1 MEKIMNRREAREAV
15 FTLLYERNFQEAES
29 PMMQYGQALELRELP
44 DDTYM
49 REVYLGV
56 CENIAVLDEAIASF
70 SGTWSIARMSK
81 ITRTILRLSAYEMMF
96 RKDIPFN
103 ISINEAVELTKKYED
118 DKAPAF
124 VNGILNALATKEGLK
139 K

>member
-1 MEKIMNRREAREAV
+1 MNRREARETV
-15 FTLLYERNFQEAES
+15 FTLLYERNFQAAES
-29 PMMQYGQALELRELP
+29 ALMQYSQALELRELQ
-44 DDTYM
+44 DDAYM

-56 CENIAVLDEAIASF
+56 CENVAALDETIASF

-81 ITRTILRLSAYEMMF
+81 ITRTILRLSTYEMLY

-103 ISINEAVELTKKYED
+103 ISINEAVELAKKYED

-124 VNGILNALATKEGLK
+124 VNGILNAIATKEGLK

>member
-1 MEKIMNRREAREAV
+1 MNRREARETV
-15 FTLLYERNFQEAES
+15 FTLLYERNFQKDES
-29 PMMQYGQALELRELP
+29 AALQYGQALELRELA

-56 CENIAVLDEAIASF
+56 CENTDALDEKIVAH
-70 SGTWSIARMSK
+70 SGGWSIARMSR
-81 ITRTILRLSAYEMMF
+81 ITRTILRISTYEMLY
-96 RKDIPFN
+96 RNDIPFN
-103 ISINEAVELTKKYED
+103 ISINEAVELAKKYED

-124 VNGILNALATKEGLK
+124 INGILNAIATAEGLK